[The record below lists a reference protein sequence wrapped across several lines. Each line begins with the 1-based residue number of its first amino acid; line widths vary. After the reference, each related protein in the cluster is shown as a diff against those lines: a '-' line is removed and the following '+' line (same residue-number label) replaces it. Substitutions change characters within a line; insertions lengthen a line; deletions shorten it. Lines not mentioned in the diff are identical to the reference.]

1 CPILPLSFYFC
12 HKIRYKMN
20 YWLVKSEPFVFSWE
34 KFVKEGKAVWDGVRS
49 YPGRKNLRAM
59 KKGDQ
64 VLFYH
69 SMEGQEVVGIAK
81 VIREAYQDPTT
92 DEDWSAVDLAPVK
105 ALKKTVP
112 LEAIRKEKKLQN
124 IYLIRQARLS
134 VMPLEKEEYE
144 HIVKMGS

>member
-1 CPILPLSFYFC
+1 
-12 HKIRYKMN
+12 MN

-59 KKGDQ
+59 KTGDW

-144 HIVKMGS
+144 HIVRMGS